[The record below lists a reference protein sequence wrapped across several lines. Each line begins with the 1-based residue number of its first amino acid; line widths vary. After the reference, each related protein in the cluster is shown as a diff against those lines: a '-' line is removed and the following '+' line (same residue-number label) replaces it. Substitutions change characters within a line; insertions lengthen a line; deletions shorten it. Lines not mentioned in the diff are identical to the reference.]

1 MERIEAVGFDLFN
14 TLITVE
20 HQALEHAVER
30 LVHSLLQ
37 SGIQVDANRFV
48 EDHRSAA
55 RAFLEQ
61 TRIDGRE
68 THNRFW
74 IQQALERQGFQLDP
88 EDERIASAVEA
99 YFSAFQDYVSLIPGT
114 LDMLER
120 LRSTFR
126 LGLLSNFTHPPAAH
140 AILRATGLDSFF
152 DVLAISGDIGY
163 RKPHPTAF
171 EELVRG
177 LGIESSRIL
186 YIGDDPEPDVTGAL
200 QSGLRP
206 VWSTYVRDHGLAF
219 APGYARQDGDRPGD
233 DVPRISAWHDLIA
246 LLEDEYNT
254 VLPAESP

>member
-20 HQALEHAVER
+20 HQALEHAVKR
-30 LVHSLLQ
+30 LVQSLLQ
-37 SGIQVDANRFV
+37 SGLEVDADRFV

-55 RAFLEQ
+55 RSFLEQ

-74 IQQALERQGFQLDP
+74 IQQALERQGFQLEP
-88 EDERIASAVEA
+88 EDKRIASAVDA

-114 LDMLER
+114 LDVLER

-140 AILRATGLDSFF
+140 AILRSTGLDSFF

-171 EELVRG
+171 RELVRG

-219 APGYARQDGDRPGD
+219 APGYVGQDGDRPGD
-233 DVPRISAWHDLIA
+233 DVPRISAWQDLIA
-246 LLEDEYNT
+246 LLGSHLNY
-254 VLPAESP
+254 